1 MTSRHSLSVLRVSL
15 VAAIGCIG
23 LVFPAFI
30 GAQTLDL
37 PHPDVIDAARLV
49 TPTIETEV
57 WPTPEQLV
65 SAGTAK
71 VGPTGVPVSV
81 DLRNVPTT
89 PNPEFENS
97 GRRVH
102 LQGSLDRFEPRANG
116 PTDGT
121 APVRDGEPTLLGSD
135 HVDGLMF
142 DSPDAS
148 PGTFVSGFDAR
159 NDSGW
164 YPPDTE
170 MAVGPEYIVEAVN
183 SGFMVYTKTGT
194 LTRSYT
200 SFSGFVNLPSPW
212 AGFCYDPRVV
222 YSNEHGK
229 FLMMIMGKD
238 ETNLKSYVWLMVS
251 QTSDPNGNWWLYRI
265 DLSSGGSGDEV
276 WLDYASIGVDHWGVY
291 ITGNY
296 FAFPGSTG
304 AGRTALWSFD
314 PAIMSGGGYSSYVW
328 GNVSWPGGGRAF
340 TVQPALPHTQNSSG
354 NSFLVA
360 TYPGSGSQICLF
372 TQYGK
377 RYPSDPNPTAAGLSG
392 TAIDCK
398 QYYAMYNNV
407 DQPGSGWDIDGGDSR
422 VMNAVYSQ
430 GKVYATLTL
439 NWDGNRVYSE
449 VYIAALDV
457 GGTLAWDRPI
467 WNSNYNFFYPA
478 ITVEG
483 TSSTPDVYLAL
494 SHTQPGSASGFA
506 SAASVI
512 AVDGG
517 SSTVYTENLGNAAY
531 SKWDGDFEGDG
542 RNRWGDYSGA
552 GWDWSCNAAWGAAE
566 HAVAG
571 NDWDTQITARTLGS
585 YDPCQYFHV
594 STPNGG
600 ETLYAGNTLS
610 INWEKMNIPAGDDI
624 KVVLWDGSAWIH
636 LSGSLASTATSYS
649 WDIPNTPATG
659 ARIFV
664 GSNTPGSSTWNASD
678 QSDGTFTIVGRPDL
692 TNAAFLPPA
701 AASAGGTF
709 DVLNQVRNDGVVASG
724 AFTVEL
730 RLSTNTI
737 CSTSDP
743 LVGSWSS
750 GGLSPGALV
759 SNVTSVT
766 IPPWA
771 LSGTQY
777 LCMLV
782 DSPGVVTEFDE
793 TNNVV
798 YQAMAITNTTIFW
811 DTFESGD
818 VSAWTSSVP

>member
-1 MTSRHSLSVLRVSL
+1 MASKRSSSGLRISL
-15 VAAIGCIG
+15 VAAISCFWLCVPTI
-23 LVFPAFI
+23 V
-30 GAQTLDL
+30 GAQTPEP
-37 PHPDVIDAARLV
+37 PHPDVFEAARLV
-49 TPTIETEV
+49 APTIETEV

-65 SAGTAK
+65 SAGTTK

-89 PNPEFENS
+89 PNPELENV

-102 LQGSLDRFEPRANG
+102 IQGNLDAHEPRAHG
-116 PTDGT
+116 PYDGS
-121 APVRDGEPTLLGSD
+121 APVRDGEPTLMMVD
-135 HVDGLMF
+135 HIDGPLL
-142 DSPDAS
+142 DSPEAS
-148 PGTFVSGFDAR
+148 PGTWVSGFDAR
-159 NDSGW
+159 TDTNW
-164 YPPDTE
+164 FPPDTV

-251 QTSDPNGNWWLYRI
+251 QTSDPNGNWWLYRL
-265 DLSSGGSGDEV
+265 DLSSGGTGEEV

-291 ITGNY
+291 VTGNY
-296 FAFPGSTG
+296 FSFPGSTG
-304 AGRTALWSFD
+304 AGRTALWSFG
-314 PAIMSGGGYSSYVW
+314 PGIMDGSGSGSYVW
-328 GNVSWPGGGRAF
+328 GDVSWPSGGRAF

-372 TQYGK
+372 TQSGK
-377 RYPSDPNPTAAGLSG
+377 RYPADPNPDSASLSG

-449 VYIAALDV
+449 AYIAALDV

-467 WNSNYNFFYPA
+467 WNSSLNFFYPA

-483 TSSTPDVYLAL
+483 TSSTPDVFLAL
-494 SHTQPGSASGFA
+494 SLTEPGSPTGFA
-506 SAASVI
+506 SAASVV

-517 SSTVYTENLGNAAY
+517 ASTVYTENLGNAAY

-552 GWDWSCNAAWGAAE
+552 GWDWTCNAAWGAAE

-571 NDWDTQITARTLGS
+571 NDWDTQITARTLGTH
-585 YDPCQYFHV
+585 DPCQYFHV
-594 STPNGG
+594 SSPNGG
-600 ETLYAGNTLS
+600 ETLYAGNTFS
-610 INWEKMNIPAGDDI
+610 INWERMNIPSGDDI
-624 KVVLWDGSAWIH
+624 KVVLWDGAGWIH
-636 LSGSLASTATSYS
+636 LSGSLASSATSYS
-649 WDIPNTPATG
+649 WDIPNTPAAG

-664 GSNTPGSSTWNASD
+664 GSNTSGSSTWNASD
-678 QSDGTFTIVGRPDL
+678 QSDATFTIVGRPDL
-692 TNAAFLPPA
+692 TYATFLPPA
-701 AASAGGTF
+701 TADTGDTF
-709 DVLNQVRNDGVVASG
+709 DVLNRVRNDGVVTSG
-724 AFTVEL
+724 AFNVDL

-737 CSTSDP
+737 CSTTDF
-743 LVGSWSS
+743 LLARWSS

-759 SNVTSVT
+759 GDVTSVS
-766 IPPWA
+766 IPPGTA
-771 LSGTQY
+771 GGTQY

-782 DSPGVVTEFDE
+782 DSSGIVAEFDE
-793 TNNVV
+793 TNNSV
-798 YQAMAITNTTIFW
+798 YQAIAIAHTTLFW
-811 DTFESGD
+811 DDFESGG
-818 VSAWTSSVP
+818 VSAWTTSAP

>member
-1 MTSRHSLSVLRVSL
+1 MLRISL
-15 VAAIGCIG
+15 VAVIGG
-23 LVFPAFI
+23 LALGFPTI
-30 GAQTLDL
+30 VGAQTPEP
-37 PHPDVIDAARLV
+37 PHPDVFEAARLV
-49 TPTIETEV
+49 APTIETEV

-89 PNPEFENS
+89 PNPELENL

-102 LQGSLDRFEPRANG
+102 IQGNLDAHEPRAHG
-116 PTDGT
+116 PYDGS
-121 APVRDGEPTLLGSD
+121 APVRDDEPTILMMDDRVAPLLD
-135 HVDGLMF
+135 D
-142 DSPDAS
+142 PEAT
-148 PGTFVSGFDAR
+148 PGTFVSRFDAR
-159 NDSGW
+159 TDTNW
-164 YPPDTE
+164 FPPDTI

-251 QTSDPNGNWWLYRI
+251 QTSDPNGSWWTYRL
-265 DLSSGGSGDEV
+265 DLSSGGTGEEV
-276 WLDYASIGVDHWGVY
+276 WLDYASISVDHWGVY
-291 ITGNY
+291 VTGNY
-296 FAFPGSTG
+296 FSFPGSTG
-304 AGRTALWSFD
+304 AGRTALWSFS
-314 PAIMSGGGYSSYVW
+314 PTIMSGGGYSSYVW
-328 GNVSWPGGGRAF
+328 GDVSWPGGGRAF
-340 TVQPALPHTQNSSG
+340 TLQPALPHSQNGSG

-360 TYPGSGSQICLF
+360 TYPGSGNQICLF
-372 TQYGK
+372 TQVGK
-377 RYPSDPNPTAAGLSG
+377 RYPSDPNPIAAGLSG
-392 TAIDCK
+392 TAITCK

-407 DQPGSGWDIDGGDSR
+407 DQPGSGWDIDGGDAR

-457 GGTLAWDRPI
+457 GGTLAWDRVIYHPDF
-467 WNSNYNFFYPA
+467 NYFYPA
-478 ITVEG
+478 ITVAG
-483 TSSTPDVYLAL
+483 AGSDPDVFL
-494 SHTQPGSASGFA
+494 SASLTQPGNSSGFA
-506 SAASVI
+506 AAVSVLRKTDNTTSLYI
-512 AVDGG
+512 EDWGD
-517 SSTVYTENLGNAAY
+517 AAY

-566 HAVAG
+566 RAITG
-571 NDWDTQITARTLGS
+571 NDWDTVITARTLGT
-585 YDPCQYFHV
+585 YDPCEYIHV
-594 STPNGG
+594 SSPNGG
-600 ETLYAGNTLS
+600 QTLYAGNTVS
-610 INWEKMNIPAGDDI
+610 INWERMNIPSGDDI
-624 KVVLWDGSAWIH
+624 KVVLWDGSTWIH
-636 LSGSLASTATSYS
+636 LSGSLPSTATSYS

-664 GSNTPGSSTWNASD
+664 GSNTTGSSTWNASD

-692 TNAAFLPPA
+692 TYSTYLPPA
-701 AASAGGTF
+701 AADTGDTF
-709 DVLNQVRNDGVVASG
+709 GVFNRVRNDGVVASG
-724 AFTVEL
+724 AFNVDL
-730 RLSTNTI
+730 RLSINTT
-737 CSTSDP
+737 CTTSD
-743 LVGSWSS
+743 LLLERWFS

-759 SNVTSVT
+759 SDVSSVS
-766 IPPWA
+766 IPPGTPG
-771 LSGTQY
+771 GTQY

-782 DSPGVVTEFDE
+782 DSTGSVVEFDE
-793 TNNVV
+793 SNNSV
-798 YQAMAITNTTIFW
+798 YQAIAITHTTLFW
-811 DTFESGD
+811 DDFESGN
-818 VSAWTSSVP
+818 VSAWTTSSP